1 MNVNSENEALR
12 LIEDVPIPAY
22 MDDAYLMFDNSI
34 VRQATNFEEA
44 VNAGPF
50 PVSATGLSY
59 QQVNWLTKDGLLGAS
74 EKAGERGWRK
84 FQFREIVY
92 LRVLSELRSFG
103 VGNDALHGLHQ
114 LFYRTPNAADEIIL
128 ACLKASEATLLFYA
142 DGTGFVLSPERLFEA
157 ERTDDE
163 AVKRSAIRVVV
174 SRCVR
179 EALELIGLEPAE
191 TIHTLGKMIQLIPL
205 SRKER
210 AVVDAL
216 RNGDYTE
223 ITVTKRNGEPS
234 VIYAENNR
242 KEDVTNDVLVPMLM
256 RSFANINVKRR
267 DGKTVSVSVRDT
279 IKL

>member
-92 LRVLSELRSFG
+92 LRISNESQQWPYEVDNNSY
-103 VGNDALHGLHQ
+103 DAIKV
-114 LFYRTPNAADEIIL
+114 D
-128 ACLKASEATLLFYA
+128 ASYW
-142 DGTGFVLSPERLFEA
+142 DGTSEKSKLENYTPDRKS
-157 ERTDDE
+157 
-163 AVKRSAIRVVV
+163 VV
-174 SRCVR
+174 
-179 EALELIGLEPAE
+179 
-191 TIHTLGKMIQLIPL
+191 
-205 SRKER
+205 
-210 AVVDAL
+210 
-216 RNGDYTE
+216 
-223 ITVTKRNGEPS
+223 
-234 VIYAENNR
+234 
-242 KEDVTNDVLVPMLM
+242 
-256 RSFANINVKRR
+256 
-267 DGKTVSVSVRDT
+267 
-279 IKL
+279 